1 MVIQILNKL
10 CHDCHS
16 LFPINMK
23 IRHMDEMRWAIAFVE
38 KRKRAKRKELKAGE
52 SAKRI
57 HGIMRNLCPLTTH
70 LYIKCGLNCLVASK
84 YLSVF
89 NFLVGLGHL
98 CLMLMYLPRCFTM
111 KLVRYIS
118 FH

>member
-1 MVIQILNKL
+1 MGNCFRI
-10 CHDCHS
+10 
-16 LFPINMK
+16 
-23 IRHMDEMRWAIAFVE
+23 E
-38 KRKRAKRKELKAGE
+38 KEKSKRKELKAGE

-57 HGIMRNLCPLTTH
+57 HGIMCNLGPLTTH

-84 YLSVF
+84 YLCVF

-98 CLMLMYLPRCFTM
+98 CLMLMYLTRCFTM
-111 KLVRYIS
+111 KLGRYIS